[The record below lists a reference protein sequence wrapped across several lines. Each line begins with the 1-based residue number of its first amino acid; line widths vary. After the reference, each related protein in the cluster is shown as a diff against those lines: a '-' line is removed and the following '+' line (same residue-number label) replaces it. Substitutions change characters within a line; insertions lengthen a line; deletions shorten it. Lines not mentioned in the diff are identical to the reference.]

1 MFDIST
7 EIKLAALNMKFKSY
21 ELSSKVKSIGS
32 SMKER
37 RHRQNRYIKNGLKY
51 TAEEYARSGIIN
63 PFKGAA
69 KAFVDYCNDKDNS

>member
-21 ELSSKVKSIGS
+21 ELSSKIKSIGS

-37 RHRQNRYIKNGLKY
+37 RQRQNRYIKNGLKY
-51 TAEEYARSGIIN
+51 NEKLVANEKNIYN
-63 PFKGAA
+63 
-69 KAFVDYCNDKDNS
+69 

>member
-1 MFDIST
+1 MFDIGT
-7 EIKLAALNMKFKSY
+7 ELKLAALNMKFKSY
-21 ELSSKVKSIGS
+21 ELSSKVKRIRLG
-32 SMKER
+32 MKKR

-69 KAFVDYCNDKDNS
+69 KAFIDYCNEKDNN